1 MPEFTKIIP
10 FPSRAR
16 PRALPSKS
24 RIIEFAELSEI
35 IRTKLS
41 GNAIKRLV
49 LAAGATDGAIT
60 SVVTWPASH

>member
-10 FPSRAR
+10 FPSRAK
-16 PRALPSKS
+16 PRALPSIS
-24 RIIEFAELSEI
+24 HITEFAELSEI

-49 LAAGATDGAIT
+49 LAAGVTDGTIT
-60 SVVTWPASH
+60 NVVTWPASH

>member
-16 PRALPSKS
+16 PRALPQKS
-24 RIIEFAELSEI
+24 RIAEFAELSEI
-35 IRTKLS
+35 IRTKRS

-49 LAAGATDGAIT
+49 LAAGAADGVIT
-60 SVVTWPASH
+60 SSVVWPIAH